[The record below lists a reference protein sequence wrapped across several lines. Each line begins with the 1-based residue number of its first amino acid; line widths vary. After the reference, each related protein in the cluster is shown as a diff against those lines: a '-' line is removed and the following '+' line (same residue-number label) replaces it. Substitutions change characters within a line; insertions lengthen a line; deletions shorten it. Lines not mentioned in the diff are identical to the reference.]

1 MLYAKIHKN
10 RAENLLHLMLYFSM
24 DGKIKK
30 VVDKWRRRLY
40 NIPRQQRFG
49 AEDETE

>member
-1 MLYAKIHKN
+1 
-10 RAENLLHLMLYFSM
+10 M

-30 VVDKWRRRLY
+30 VVDKWRWRLY

>member
-1 MLYAKIHKN
+1 
-10 RAENLLHLMLYFSM
+10 M

-40 NIPRQQRFG
+40 NILRQRRFD
-49 AEDETE
+49 AEGETE

>member
-1 MLYAKIHKN
+1 
-10 RAENLLHLMLYFSM
+10 M

-30 VVDKWRRRLY
+30 VVDKWSRRLY
-40 NIPRQQRFG
+40 NIPRQRRFG